1 MTKKLHLFLLCTFAL
16 LFGSASAQKVVTFE
30 AKSGNTDASTFTKEG
45 VTLSLDQNTSS
56 TAGGGYLN
64 EQYDQMRIYKGA
76 ILNISSTEGNI
87 EKVVFTCTANGTS
100 NYGPGNFTVSEGTYT
115 YDGKVGTWVG
125 SQAAVAFNASGAQV
139 RATKIEVTLA
149 PAGENYVAAPT
160 IKGKA
165 KFLETAEV
173 TIAAGEGA
181 AIYYTLDGTEPT
193 AASTLY
199 EGAITLTET
208 ATVKAVAVEGDVL
221 SEVVE
226 ATFTKVVPEE
236 LAFADLCN
244 LTADKKEVKVNFNG
258 VVVAF
263 VDGGTV
269 HLREGENAAAL
280 YNIGLDLQQGQVLE
294 GYIVADFKL
303 YNSMPELVVNDD
315 LTDVSTISL
324 NAKPAEVTPY
334 VVSVADL
341 NEGRWMAHYVQLCD
355 VTIETETVDSKTTTY
370 IVQGEDKIACYKGI
384 DLTAFVGTGKTYDI
398 EVLFNSIYKG
408 TPQVKPLFIEE
419 VVVPANTLTYASVSP
434 ENNSTVTSLSK
445 LSLTFE
451 EDVVTPNATAFFKVY
466 NEENARVAIASF
478 SFDSNDPKVVNLVL
492 DTELTA
498 AGTYTVTFAEQSFW
512 NNKYDANA
520 EDKGVS
526 AGATYNPE
534 FTLTYTI
541 EGEEDKPVDYTPLH
555 SGTKTNTGRNISAV
569 KLTSTLG
576 ENVYELSATE
586 QSQDYTDATAVATFK
601 VIAGEE
607 VTPSVQYGGT
617 WMHHA
622 VFVDFD
628 ADGFTGAL
636 AEGSEW
642 EPAGDLVAYSF
653 YNNGSTSDE
662 FGWNSVG
669 QSISGEGRANPTIPA
684 FTAPA
689 EPGTYRMRFV
699 QDWCSI
705 DPAGDNDG
713 KFSDFKANGGQI
725 VDVILEVGENTGIET
740 VATKTSNKVYT
751 IDGRMVNAKAGDK
764 LAKGLYIVGGKKIY
778 VK

>member
-16 LFGSASAQKVVTFE
+16 LFGSASAQKVVTFD
-30 AKSGNTDASTFTKEG
+30 ATNPGSDQFSNTIDG
-45 VTLSLDQNTSS
+45 VTIDIEPGTNSS
-56 TAGGGYLN
+56 AGTLINGTEY
-64 EQYDQMRIYKGA
+64 RIYKGA
-76 ILNISSTEGNI
+76 IINVSSTEGNI
-87 EKVVFTCTANGTS
+87 EKIEFTCTANNTTK
-100 NYGPGNFTVSEGTYT
+100 YGPGCFSVADGTYT
-115 YDGKVGTWVG
+115 YEGKVGTWVG
-125 SQAAVAFNASGAQV
+125 SQAAVSFTASSNQV

-149 PAGENYVAAPT
+149 SAGENFVAAPT
-160 IKGKA
+160 IKGKST
-165 KFLETAEV
+165 FLESNEV
-173 TIAAGEGA
+173 TVTAGEGA

-236 LAFADLCN
+236 LTFADLCN

-263 VDGGTV
+263 VDGSTV
-269 HLREGENAAAL
+269 HLREGENAAAF
-280 YNIGLDLQQGQVLE
+280 YNIGRTFTQGEVLQGH
-294 GYIVADFKL
+294 IVADFKL
-303 YNSMPELVVNDD
+303 YNSLPELVVNND
-315 LTDVSTISL
+315 LTDVNTITISE
-324 NAKPAEVTPY
+324 KPAEVAPY
-334 VVSVADL
+334 KVTVADL
-341 NEGRWMAHYVQLCD
+341 NAGKWMGHYVVLSNAT
-355 VTIETETVDSKTTTY
+355 VETETVDDKTTTY
-370 IVQGEDKIACYKGI
+370 IVQGEDRIACYKGI

-534 FTLTYTI
+534 FTLTFTI
-541 EGEEDKPVDYTPLH
+541 EGEEEDKPVDYTPLH

-636 AEGSEW
+636 AEGSNW

-740 VATKTSNKVYT
+740 IATKTSNKVYT
-751 IDGRMVNAKAGDK
+751 IDGRLVNAKAGDK